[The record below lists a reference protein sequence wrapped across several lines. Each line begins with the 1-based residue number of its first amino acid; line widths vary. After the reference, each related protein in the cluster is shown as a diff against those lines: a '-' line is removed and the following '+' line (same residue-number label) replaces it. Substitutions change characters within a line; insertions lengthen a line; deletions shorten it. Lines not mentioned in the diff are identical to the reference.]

1 MNHTKQGRRAS
12 RLAFYGAR
20 SGPLVLPPSLFRA
33 RRSYGYAAELRYA
46 ARDGTT
52 LVVPVTLGAFQFIAP
67 QGTSSSATF
76 RCDGDRGTR

>member
-1 MNHTKQGRRAS
+1 MNHTKAGRKAS

-33 RRSYGYAAELRYA
+33 KCSHRAELRYT

-52 LVVPVTLGAFQFIAP
+52 LVVPVTLTGFQF
-67 QGTSSSATF
+67 TESSPLPPSVSF
-76 RCDGDRGTR
+76 DCGGS